1 MGENAFTVEWL
12 ERHRQKLV
20 PPITRLKGVMSSV
33 HANAVGLSA
42 TGGVT
47 HPPTNTSKFR
57 SRKTEV
63 DGIVFDSS
71 KEARRWQEL
80 RLLESA
86 GAILYLERQV
96 AFDLIASNGE
106 VVAKYYADFRYKDL
120 ALNKTV
126 VEDTKSDHTRT
137 LPVYRLK
144 KKLMMA
150 CHGITITEV

>member
-1 MGENAFTVEWL
+1 MTENPFTVEWL
-12 ERHRQKLV
+12 ERRRQKV
-20 PPITRLKGVMSSV
+20 FPRRDSIIPT
-33 HANAVGLSA
+33 AYPAVD
-42 TGGVT
+42 
-47 HPPTNTSKFR
+47 TSKFR

-63 DGIVFDSS
+63 DGIVFDSA
-71 KEARRWQEL
+71 KEARRWTEL

-86 GAILYLERQV
+86 GAILHLERQV

-120 ALNKTV
+120 ALNQIV

-150 CHGITITEV
+150 CHGISITEV

>member
-1 MGENAFTVEWL
+1 MTENAFTVEWL
-12 ERHRQKLV
+12 ERHRQKIASH
-20 PPITRLKGVMSSV
+20 PISSTLAYERKPV
-33 HANAVGLSA
+33 ER
-42 TGGVT
+42 
-47 HPPTNTSKFR
+47 SKFR

-63 DGIVFDSS
+63 DGIVFDSA
-71 KEARRWQEL
+71 KEARRWTEL

-86 GAILYLERQV
+86 GAILHLERQV

-120 ALNKTV
+120 ALNTMI

-150 CHGITITEV
+150 CHGIMITEV